1 MAEIHVPKDAL
12 SILDE
17 IIKLAEQV
25 EANNNYYGEYPDVVG
40 HEEVTKFNQDF
51 DRLHSAIL
59 LLGNRWCEMDP
70 ILYSCQTSTDREESC
85 SLWFFRNDSEGFDG
99 LIEHPVPIEIY
110 DIVDEFCKP
119 NEVPGKKRFPIE
131 VRQRLSVLREKVI
144 VQTKLATRVEE
155 IQDKDETALH
165 NDPKEKVIKPKLTNA
180 GRTLVCSKGTFDFTP
195 PQAIVVKIMLE
206 KGFNSQ
212 EFYAEQ
218 EILDEA
224 KMDDTSFANVFKS
237 RRKEFKAV
245 FEQHKTMKDCWRL
258 NLGQADD

>member
-1 MAEIHVPKDAL
+1 MAEIHVPKNAKI
-12 SILDE
+12 ILDE
-17 IIKLAEQV
+17 IIELAEQV

-70 ILYSCQTSTDREESC
+70 ILYSCQTSIDREESC

-131 VRQRLSVLREKVI
+131 VRQRLLVLREKVI
-144 VQTKLATRVEE
+144 VQAKLATRVEE
-155 IQDKDETALH
+155 IQIKDETGLH
-165 NDPKEKVIKPKLTNA
+165 NDPKEKVIKPRLIND
-180 GRTLVCSKGTFDFTP
+180 GRSIECSKGTFEFTP
-195 PQAIVVKIMLE
+195 PQARVIEIMWEQRIKSQGFISEQKIL
-206 KGFNSQ
+206 N
-212 EFYAEQ
+212 
-218 EILDEA
+218 EA
-224 KMDDTSFANVFKS
+224 KMSKTSFANVFRS
-237 RRKEFKAV
+237 RKKEFDAI
-245 FEQHKTMKDCWRL
+245 FEQHHSMKDCWRL
-258 NLGQADD
+258 NLD